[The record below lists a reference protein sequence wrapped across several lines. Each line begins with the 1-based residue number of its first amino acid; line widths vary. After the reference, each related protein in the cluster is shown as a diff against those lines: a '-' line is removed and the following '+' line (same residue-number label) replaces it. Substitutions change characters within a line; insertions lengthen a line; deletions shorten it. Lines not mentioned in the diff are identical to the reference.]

1 MPAMATCPQTT
12 LYRDKISRGD
22 PLGPPYIE
30 LLLNLEVV
38 VRLRRLSY
46 R

>member
-1 MPAMATCPQTT
+1 M
-12 LYRDKISRGD
+12 LLGGD
-22 PLGPPYIE
+22 PLDPPYIE

-46 R
+46 Y